1 MTSQMPSPN
10 ATPATDDLG
19 ALYVHLALAIEQH
32 VPGYID
38 AYFGPADWKAQ
49 AERKGKLPLADLAA
63 RARELAE
70 AVAAWR
76 GHAQRRQFL
85 SRQIEAIRTTLRIL
99 AGEPVPFVEEV
110 EHLYNVTPK
119 RTDDSELE
127 AALSELEKLMP
138 GAGPLAERRRARR
151 RHFEISSDLSRALF
165 TIARAE
171 TRRRTASLFSLPAGE
186 DVELS
191 FVHDKPWAAYNWY
204 LGHYRSLIEVNTDS
218 PALANNILHLIT
230 HEGYPGHH
238 TEHAIKEQ
246 VDFEREGWAEACVLL
261 INAPECV
268 VSEGIATSAE
278 DVLFADGEA
287 EAWQRAELYPRAG
300 ISDPLSIEVL
310 TRIESANEVLA
321 AVSDNAAFMLHVDG
335 RPAEEVIAYLLRY
348 SARTRAEAERSLRF
362 LTHPL
367 FRSYSFTYSVGR
379 RLFRQLFEQHDK
391 VAVFRRALSEPLT
404 PSDLLD
410 WPTQRAN

>member
-1 MTSQMPSPN
+1 MTSQMSPSGAIP
-10 ATPATDDLG
+10 TTDELG
-19 ALYVHLALAIEQH
+19 VVYVHLALAIEQH

-38 AYFGPADWKAQ
+38 AYFGPAGWKAE
-49 AERKGKLPLADLAA
+49 AEHMGKSLVADLAA

-76 GHAQRRQFL
+76 VNAQRRRFL
-85 SRQIEAIRTTLRIL
+85 SRQIEAMRTTLRIL

-110 EHLYNVTPK
+110 EHLYDVTPA
-119 RTDDSELE
+119 RTDDSELD
-127 AALSELEKLMP
+127 AALSELEKLLP
-138 GAGPLAERRRARR
+138 GEGTLAERRRARR
-151 RHFEISSDLSRALF
+151 QHFEISSEVSRALF
-165 TIARAE
+165 AIAQAE
-171 TRRRTASLFSLPAGE
+171 TRRRTTSLFSLPAGE
-186 DVELS
+186 DIELS
-191 FVHDKPWAAYNWY
+191 FVQDKPWAAYNWY

-218 PALANNILHLIT
+218 RAQANNILHLIT

-246 VDFEREGWAEACVLL
+246 INFERESWAEACILL

-268 VSEGIATSAE
+268 VSEGIATSAQ

-287 EAWQRAELYPRAG
+287 EAWQRAELYPRANL
-300 ISDPLSIEVL
+300 SDPLSIEAL
-310 TRIESANEVLA
+310 TRIESANEVLG
-321 AVSDNAAFMLHVDG
+321 AVSDNAAFMLHVDQ

-348 SARTRAEAERSLRF
+348 SGRTREEAERSLRF
-362 LTHPL
+362 LSHPL

-379 RLFRQLFEQHDK
+379 RRFRQLFEQHDK

-410 WPTQRAN
+410 WSVERAS